1 MVEVKKGDLVLLE
14 YTGSL
19 VSTGEVFETT
29 DENVAKESGI
39 YQKDTK
45 YGPKLVL
52 FGSGSVMEGVEDAI
66 RAAQL
71 GKEENFLVR
80 PEKGFGNRIPGL
92 VRIVPYSDFSKQGI
106 QPKPGMVLTL
116 DGVLAKIKSVGSGR
130 VIVDFNHPMAGE
142 SLLYKLKVLEVISDD
157 KKKIMSILSYLSL
170 EASVSE
176 KDGKFEVSF
185 PPSAPKE
192 KVEAARRA
200 ISSAVPSA
208 SFA

>member
-29 DENVAKESGI
+29 DENVAKQAGI
-39 YQKDTK
+39 YQKDTR

-66 RAAQL
+66 CAAQL

-80 PEKGFGNRIPGL
+80 PEKGFGNRLPGL
-92 VRIVPYSDFSKQGI
+92 VRIVPYSDFAKQGI
-106 QPKPGMVLTL
+106 HPKPGMVLTL
-116 DGVLAKIKSVGSGR
+116 DGVLARIKSVGSGR

-142 SLLYKLKVLEVISDD
+142 SLLYKIKVLEVISED
-157 KKKIMSILSYLSL
+157 KKKIASILSYLSL

-176 KDGKFEVSF
+176 KDGKLEVSF
-185 PPSAPKE
+185 PASAPKE
-192 KVEAARRA
+192 RIEAARRA

-208 SFA
+208 CFA